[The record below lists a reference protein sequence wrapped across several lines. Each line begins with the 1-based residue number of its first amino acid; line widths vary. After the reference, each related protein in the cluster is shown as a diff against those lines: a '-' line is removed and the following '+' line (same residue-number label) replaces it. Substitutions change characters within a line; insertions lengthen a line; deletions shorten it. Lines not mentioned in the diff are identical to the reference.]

1 MLYHAIHK
9 PVWRNGIRACL
20 KNKSP
25 YGVEGSNLSTGI
37 PRPQL
42 SVAVDPVLIFPSRH
56 LLVSLKIHCCLSVL
70 LSVLLSVYTV

>member
-1 MLYHAIHK
+1 MQYHATHE

-25 YGVEGSNLSTGI
+25 QGVEGSNLSTGI

-42 SVAVDPVLIFPSRH
+42 SVAVDPVLDLPSWH
-56 LLVSLKIHCCLSVL
+56 LPVSLKIHSCLSVL
-70 LSVLLSVYTV
+70 LSGYAA